1 MSNRYGERWLSTL
14 SVIRHWRFVISFVIR
29 HSTFDI
35 PVMNR
40 PGLLHIIERLEG
52 FLGKLPETIR
62 RPVLHEL
69 TPLKE
74 LFLQQRAPRFVITGS
89 NTRPLQEIA
98 ASLFALTPPAE
109 SREVLM
115 ELFRW
120 HAIELGGR
128 GSVLFLDARGADP
141 RPLSK
146 IAEELKAQPADLLLH
161 LADDDSQSIEQAELD
176 NLATFLAANPPEHAP
191 PKVIGIV
198 FQQTNARSRRHQNG
212 ESHLTSPATKKRSQ
226 LQSALQE
233 EPRIAP
239 HLLQVIEMSADAE
252 AQQFMTLLAR
262 NVPNEA
268 RVEMARIANDRTT
281 QTEIAQTLVKSTTA
295 ICSAIGAQPIPLADL
310 PILTALQLLMVSGIM
325 YISGRERSLRAATE
339 FVAALGVNVGAG
351 MILREGARALL
362 KFFPGWGNVVCGAVA
377 GAGTYAIGRAAIV
390 YFLEGLTLMDARRAY
405 LSSRKKRTHSQPRA
419 IKQIE
424 AVG

>member
-1 MSNRYGERWLSTL
+1 
-14 SVIRHWRFVISFVIR
+14 
-29 HSTFDI
+29 
-35 PVMNR
+35 MNR

-74 LFLQQRAPRFVITGS
+74 LFLQQRAPRFVITGA
-89 NTRPLQEIA
+89 NTRPLQEIVA
-98 ASLFALTPPAE
+98 TLFAWSPPPQ
-109 SREVLM
+109 SSGILM

-120 HAIELGGR
+120 HAMELGGR
-128 GSVLFLDARGADP
+128 GTVSFLDARGAENET
-141 RPLSK
+141 LLK
-146 IAEELKAQPADLLLH
+146 IADELKTQPADLLLH
-161 LADDDSQSIEQAELD
+161 LAEDDSHAIAPSELD
-176 NLATFLAANPPEHAP
+176 NLARFLTANPAGHAQ
-191 PKVIGIV
+191 PKVVGIV
-198 FQQTNARSRRHQNG
+198 FQQADARARRQHNG
-212 ESHLTSPATKKRSQ
+212 DRPGTAPIRTRSQ
-226 LQSALQE
+226 LQSALQQHAV
-233 EPRIAP
+233 IMP
-239 HLLQVIEMSADAE
+239 HLLQVIEIHAETADNDAR
-252 AQQFMTLLAR
+252 QFMTFLAR
-262 NVPNEA
+262 NMPNEA
-268 RVEMARIANDRTT
+268 RVETARIAHDRTT

-295 ICSAIGAQPIPLADL
+295 ICAAIGAQPIPLADL
-310 PILTALQLLMVSGIM
+310 PILTALQLMMVSGIM

-390 YFLEGLTLMDARRAY
+390 YFLEGLTLKDARRTY
-405 LSSRKKRTHSQPRA
+405 LSSRKKRAESAPRP

-424 AVG
+424 AAR